1 MINECTSS
9 QGCLPSCLCNVVP
22 YNEILY
28 HILPKYTK
36 MNLSKSYCNYKW
48 AYALFCI
55 ECIGKKSHRTVR
67 PQKLLN
73 YEEEPYILSAKVK
86 SHFDLSVT
94 YNELLFV

>member
-1 MINECTSS
+1 MNA
-9 QGCLPSCLCNVVP
+9 QDPKDVYLPVYVTQYPTITYYITYCQNIENCIYLR
-22 YNEILY
+22 
-28 HILPKYTK
+28 
-36 MNLSKSYCNYKW
+36 KSYCNYNW
-48 AYALFCI
+48 AYALFYI
-55 ECIGKKSHRTVR
+55 ECIRKEVARTVR